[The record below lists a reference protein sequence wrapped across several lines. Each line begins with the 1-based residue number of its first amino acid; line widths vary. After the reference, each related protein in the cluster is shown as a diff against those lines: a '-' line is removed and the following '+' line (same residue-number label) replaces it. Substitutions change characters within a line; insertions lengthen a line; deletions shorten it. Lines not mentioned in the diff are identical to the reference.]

1 MNKSKVPKVLAVLC
15 LLFSGIVEI
24 ASTQDL
30 TPYPEGYLNELTRV
44 NMSRAPAVFIT
55 KGGEEVVT
63 QIKDGRRWNYAWYWD
78 EVRKGAP
85 EMFDADNNLAI
96 DKGYAPRVNDRFLEH
111 NPQFK
116 KFKGQKLHHHHYK
129 QGNIAYALPEV
140 LHTGKGFTKL
150 WHKFGK
156 KAIFVIGTA
165 YAIYQLGAKAN
176 PFTESPFELWVQNEA
191 EELELSNLELAMAQ
205 GYTTIKKFIE
215 NCRSCSNLGVS
226 EKQLP
231 HFDIWQVALGFQ
243 IRIKWGSYFSLL
255 PYLSCLPMQARLR
268 IIYLPEN
275 CLPITCIVYLMAVC
289 PKTVI
294 RRLHY

>member
-1 MNKSKVPKVLAVLC
+1 MNKSKVPKILVVLS

-24 ASTQDL
+24 ASTQDF

-44 NMSRAPAVFIT
+44 NMSKAPAVFIT

-63 QIKDGRRWNYAWYWD
+63 QIKDSRRWNYAWYWD
-78 EVRKGAP
+78 EVRKQAP

-116 KFKGQKLHHHHYK
+116 KFKGQKLHHHHYQ

-150 WHKFGK
+150 WHTFGK

-165 YAIYQLGAKAN
+165 YGIYQLGAKAN

-215 NCRSCSNLGVS
+215 NCRSCSNLSILFADAG
-226 EKQLP
+226 E
-231 HFDIWQVALGFQ
+231 VA
-243 IRIKWGSYFSLL
+243 Y
-255 PYLSCLPMQARLR
+255 YLSSGKLPANYLYSLFNGRLPKDGNHAATLLNKAIEFGVILR
-268 IIYLPEN
+268 ESNGHWEPIGIIDLPRYAE
-275 CLPITCIVYLMAVC
+275 
-289 PKTVI
+289 
-294 RRLHY
+294 